1 MAEFTIVG
9 GGIAGASLGYHLKK
23 HGHDITIYDRNDAGN
38 ATAASAGIINPWVS
52 QRRNKKWYRLVTGAA
67 KFYPD
72 FISRLERE
80 TRLDTGYTRRGA
92 ISLFKDDEVLEL
104 GFDRINKKKDG
115 APEMGEV
122 MKLSREE
129 VKQRHPYLDGSYP
142 GVYVEGGAQVKG
154 ALLRA
159 ALKNAFISAGGE
171 WVEGPA
177 PAQADDHL
185 TIYTTGAWGVEQD
198 FGPAIRHQR
207 SEVLHFR
214 VEAPEVVHTP
224 VVMALGPIY
233 IVEMGDNEFA
243 IGTTHIDTDS
253 FDDSPSEENH
263 RYLRGLAERY
273 FPDHEITDIKM
284 MTGFKPYARD
294 HLPFI
299 GYHDDKTFVINGLG
313 ATGLTA
319 GPYIGHEVARCL
331 SGLATELD
339 LNDYSYTDPEN

>member
-1 MAEFTIVG
+1 MEKFTIIG
-9 GGIAGASLGYHLKK
+9 GGIAGASLGYHLKQ
-23 HGHDITIYDRNDAGN
+23 HGHAVTLYDRNDAGN

-52 QRRNKKWYRLVTGAA
+52 QRRNKKWYRLVTKAA
-67 KFYPD
+67 EYYPA

-80 TRLDTGYTRRGA
+80 TELETGYTRRGA

-104 GFDRINKKKDG
+104 GFNRISGKRAE

-122 MKLSREE
+122 LKLSREE
-129 VKQRHPYLDGSYP
+129 VKKRHPYLNGSYP

-154 ALLRA
+154 ALLRD
-159 ALKNAFISAGGE
+159 ALKNAFISNGGD
-171 WVEGPA
+171 WIEGEA
-177 PAQADDHL
+177 PEPGGDHV
-185 TIYTTGAWGVEQD
+185 TIYATGAWGVEQD
-198 FGPAIRHQR
+198 FGPAVRHQR
-207 SEVLHFR
+207 SEVLHFK
-214 VEAPEVVHTP
+214 VEAPDVVHTP

-243 IGTTHIDTDS
+243 IGTTHIDTES
-253 FDDSPSEENH
+253 FDDSPSKENH

-273 FPDHEITDIKM
+273 FPDHAITDIKM

-299 GYHDDKTFVINGLG
+299 GYHDDRTFVINGLG

-319 GPYIGHEVARCL
+319 GPYIGHEAARFL
-331 SGLATELD
+331 SGLPTSLD
-339 LNDYSYTDPEN
+339 LDDYSYMEPEN